1 MIEPT
6 YKAPPLSPDRTFVV
20 QFQEETDVEQ
30 RQLLGRVEH
39 VMSGKN
45 RRFQSLEELLEFVR
59 QILKTS

>member
-1 MIEPT
+1 
-6 YKAPPLSPDRTFVV
+6 V